1 MKQSRMISFIEA
13 GIGTAIGFA
22 VSIALSIFVYP
33 LFGHAFTLA
42 QNFWITA
49 IFTVASVARTYAVRR
64 WADKHLQTFVA
75 WAMWGRLREIT
86 KAIDGGRVSEY
97 AVVSTRTAEVVGYWA
112 YGSWDPNQPYQG
124 GRPALWTK

>member
-13 GIGTAIGFA
+13 CIGTAIGFA
-22 VSIALSIFVYP
+22 VSITLSIFVYP

-75 WAMWGRLREIT
+75 WTLWGRLHVET
-86 KAIDGGRVSEY
+86 KEFYGASLSEY
-97 AVVSTRTAEVVGYWA
+97 AVVSTRTAKVVGYWA

-124 GRPALWTK
+124 GPALWTK